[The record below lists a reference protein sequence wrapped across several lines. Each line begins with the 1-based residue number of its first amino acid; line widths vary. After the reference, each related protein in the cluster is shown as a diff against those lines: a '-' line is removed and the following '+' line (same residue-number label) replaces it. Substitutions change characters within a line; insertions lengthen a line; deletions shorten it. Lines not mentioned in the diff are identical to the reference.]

1 MNRKRKQI
9 HYFTSNFSIYMQKVF
24 VMVSLDGKNG
34 SLTFQIC
41 KRFSWRGAGKFV
53 LKKDPLHI
61 GISKIQYF
69 FNVHK
74 NK

>member
-1 MNRKRKQI
+1 
-9 HYFTSNFSIYMQKVF
+9 MQKVF

-74 NK
+74 NKWIQWVS